1 MVSPDVGSVEDVV
14 RALLEYLVDPLLP
27 AKSSSRSTPSLSQQ
41 QSVAKQ
47 VHAVVLLYNYYHRK
61 QHQQLEFLGFE
72 PFCKLAVVLK
82 PSLLSHMKLMQI
94 LKTGELDD
102 LENHLSAT
110 EKMVMDACDIS
121 TSLNAS
127 KDVPNTE
134 GWPISKVT
142 VFLVD
147 SRKENCVLLF
157 SSVTQGVW
165 SVIEKDVD
173 ATNHSLEGVK
183 QIYRKKR
190 TTKKSTRDET
200 GSDEASLQ
208 QLAFSAVKKAA
219 GMLSSDLR

>member
-61 QHQQLEFLGFE
+61 QHQQLEFL
-72 PFCKLAVVLK
+72 
-82 PSLLSHMKLMQI
+82 
-94 LKTGELDD
+94 
-102 LENHLSAT
+102 AT

-134 GWPISKVT
+134 GWPIS
-142 VFLVD
+142 
-147 SRKENCVLLF
+147 
-157 SSVTQGVW
+157 
-165 SVIEKDVD
+165 KDVD

-219 GMLSSDLR
+219 DKE